1 MTPKEIEYRITQ
13 SLKDMDMA
21 TQEQIEEYISDIH
34 AFSDIYLY
42 DTDYMTDIE
51 IYHDFIDWEKLD
63 Y

>member
-1 MTPKEIEYRITQ
+1 MTPKEIEYRIIQ
-13 SLKDMDMA
+13 SLKDMA

-42 DTDYMTDIE
+42 DTDYMTDTE
-51 IYHDFIDWEKLD
+51 IYFDFVDWAKLD

>member
-13 SLKDMDMA
+13 SLKDMA

-42 DTDYMTDIE
+42 GTDYMTDTE
-51 IYHDFIDWEKLD
+51 MYFDFVDWAKLD

>member
-1 MTPKEIEYRITQ
+1 MTPKEIEYRIIQ
-13 SLKDMDMA
+13 SLKDMA

-42 DTDYMTDIE
+42 DEEYMNNEE
-51 IYHDFIDWEKLD
+51 IYFDFVDWAKLD

>member
-1 MTPKEIEYRITQ
+1 MKPKEIEYRIVQ
-13 SLKDMDMA
+13 ALKDIA

-42 DTDYMTDIE
+42 DEQYMTNEDI
-51 IYHDFIDWEKLD
+51 IFDFADWAKLD

>member
-1 MTPKEIEYRITQ
+1 MTPKEIEYRIIQ
-13 SLKDMDMA
+13 ALKDTA

-42 DTDYMTDIE
+42 STDYMTDTE
-51 IYHDFIDWEKLD
+51 MYFDFVDWAKLD

>member
-1 MTPKEIEYRITQ
+1 MTPKEIEYRIVQ
-13 SLKDMDMA
+13 SLKDTA

-42 DTDYMTDIE
+42 DEEYISGEE
-51 IYHDFIDWEKLD
+51 IYFDFVDWAKLD